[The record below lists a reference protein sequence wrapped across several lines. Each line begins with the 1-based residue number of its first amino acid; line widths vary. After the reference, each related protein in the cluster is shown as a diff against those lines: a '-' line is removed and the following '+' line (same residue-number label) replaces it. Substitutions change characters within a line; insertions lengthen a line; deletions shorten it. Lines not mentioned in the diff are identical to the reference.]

1 MELLPWQPLIAGLML
16 GVAIAAPPG
25 PVGLLCMSRTLAH
38 GARNG
43 LATGLGAALADACY
57 GALVAL
63 GATALAELLTA
74 HAAGL
79 RLTGG
84 LLLILLGMR
93 QLVDVAVVPSAVP
106 APPRH
111 GSALLSALALT
122 LTNPMTI
129 LAFVVALAAFGQ
141 SGAATG
147 GGGAWALVV
156 GVLLGSMLW
165 WCLLV
170 ALVVWLG
177 RLLSA
182 AAQRRIRQ
190 LSALALMALGGAVL
204 LG

>member
-1 MELLPWQPLIAGLML
+1 MAILPWQPLLAGLML
-16 GVAIAAPPG
+16 GLAIAAPPG

-38 GARNG
+38 GARHG
-43 LATGLGAALADACY
+43 LATGLGAALADAGY
-57 GALVAL
+57 GVLVAL
-63 GATALAELLTA
+63 GATALADLLTA
-74 HAAGL
+74 HAAEL
-79 RLTGG
+79 RLIGG
-84 LLLILLGMR
+84 FLLMLLGAS
-93 QLVDVAVVPSAVP
+93 QLASAAAVCAG
-106 APPRH
+106 ARAAPRH

-177 RLLSA
+177 RLLSM